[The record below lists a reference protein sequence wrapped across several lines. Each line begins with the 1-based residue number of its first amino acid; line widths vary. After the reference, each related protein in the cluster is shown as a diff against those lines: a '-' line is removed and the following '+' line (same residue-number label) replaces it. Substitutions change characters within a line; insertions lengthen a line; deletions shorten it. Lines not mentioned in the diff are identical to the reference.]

1 MFNHVKSFIGAFSA
15 VLVILSGCHAS
26 ETPQKPESKPIKL
39 MTYNIQI
46 GKNVSRTGIDLN
58 RTAAAIAR
66 TNPDVVSL
74 NEVDVNAARS
84 GKIDMPQVLG
94 QLLNMQYT
102 FGMASLRE
110 PGEYGN
116 AILSKLPMTRLEVF
130 PIPSTPDES
139 RSATIA
145 LIDGETPFYL
155 ITTHFS
161 YQGDEATEA
170 IRVQAAEA
178 ITAMLIEK
186 GYTPAVLMGDLN
198 TAPDGSVI
206 QKLRDLGWEIA
217 NDADPEQKTFPADN
231 PQELLDYI
239 AVYPAD
245 CAEFSSYRVI
255 NEPEA
260 SDHRPVYAEIKFI
273 PQNPMVKIATNYGD
287 IVVEL
292 YPDKAPETVQ
302 NFLNYVDS
310 GFYNDTI
317 FHRVIDGFMIQGGGF
332 DTSFNQKSTNPPI
345 HNEADNRLKNDI
357 GTIAMARTQQ
367 PHSATS
373 QFFINVADNK
383 SLNFRD
389 QSIPGYGYCVFGK
402 VVDGM
407 DTVNKIK
414 SVPTGNYRFHR
425 DVPRKQVVI
434 KSITRL

>member
-15 VLVILSGCHAS
+15 VLIILSGCHAG
-26 ETPQKPESKPIKL
+26 ETPRKPEPKPIKL

-46 GKNVSRTGIDLN
+46 GENVSRTGIDLN

-74 NEVDVNAARS
+74 NEVDVNANRS
-84 GKIDMPQVLG
+84 GKIDMPQILG
-94 QLLNMQYT
+94 QRLNMQYT

-116 AILSKLPMTRLEVF
+116 AILSKLPLNQLEVF

-145 LIDGETPFYL
+145 LIGGETPFYL

-178 ITAMLIEK
+178 ITALLIEK

-206 QKLRDLGWEIA
+206 QKLRDLGWKIA
-217 NDADPEQKTFPADN
+217 NDANPELKTFPADN

-245 CAEFSSYRVI
+245 CAEFSGYRVV

-260 SDHRPVYAEIKFI
+260 SDHRPVYTEIKFI
-273 PQNPMVKIATNYGD
+273 PQKQLVKISTNYGD

-302 NFLNYVDS
+302 NFLNYVDKK
-310 GFYNDTI
+310 FYNNTI
-317 FHRVIDGFMIQGGGF
+317 FHRVIDNFMIQGGGF
-332 DTSFNQKSTNPPI
+332 DTSFNQKATNPPI
-345 HNEADNRLKNDI
+345 HNEADNGLKNNI
-357 GTIAMARTQQ
+357 GTIAMARTQE
-367 PHSATS
+367 PHSATA

-383 SLNFRD
+383 SLNF
-389 QSIPGYGYCVFGK
+389 QNQTISGYGYCVFGK

-414 SVPTGNYRFHR
+414 SVPTGSYRFHR
-425 DVPRKQVVI
+425 DVPKKQVVI

>member
-1 MFNHVKSFIGAFSA
+1 MFNPTRLFIGGLSA
-15 VLVILSGCHAS
+15 MLIILSGCHAN
-26 ETPQKPESKPIKL
+26 ETSQKPEPKPVKL

-46 GKNVSRTGIDLN
+46 GKNSSRTGIDLS

-66 TNPDVVSL
+66 VNPDVVSL
-74 NEVDVNAARS
+74 NEVDVNADRS
-84 GKIDMPQVLG
+84 GNLDMPQVLG
-94 QLLNMQYT
+94 QQLNMQYT

-116 AILSKLPMTRLEVF
+116 AILSKLPMTRVEVF
-130 PIPSTPDES
+130 PIPATLDES
-139 RSATIA
+139 RSATVA
-145 LIDGETPFYL
+145 LIGGETPFYL

-161 YQGDEATEA
+161 YQGDDATEA
-170 IRVQAAEA
+170 IRIQAVEA
-178 ITAMLIEK
+178 ITSLIAEK

-198 TAPDGSVI
+198 TTPDGEVLP
-206 QKLRDLGWEIA
+206 KLRELGWKIA
-217 NDADPEQKTFPADN
+217 NDVDLTQKSFPANN
-231 PQELLDYI
+231 PKELLDYI
-239 AVYPAD
+239 AAYPAN
-245 CAEFSSYRVI
+245 CAEFANYRVV

-273 PQNPMVKIATNYGD
+273 SPNPLVKIATNYGD

-310 GFYNDTI
+310 GFYDGTI

-345 HNEADNRLKNDI
+345 RNEADNMLKNEI

-383 SLNFRD
+383 SLNFKD
-389 QSIPGYGYCVFGK
+389 KSIPGYGYCVFGK

-414 SVPTGNYRFHR
+414 SVPTGSYRFYR
-425 DVPRKQVVI
+425 DVPQKQVEI
-434 KSITRL
+434 ESITRL

>member
-161 YQGDEATEA
+161 YQGDKATEA

-332 DTSFNQKSTNPPI
+332 DTSFNQKATNPPI

-383 SLNFRD
+383 SLNFQD

-414 SVPTGNYRFHR
+414 SVPTGSYRFHR

-434 KSITRL
+434 ESITRL

>member
-74 NEVDVNAARS
+74 NEVDVNADRS

-116 AILSKLPMTRLEVF
+116 AILSKLPMNRLEVF

-245 CAEFSSYRVI
+245 CAEFINYRVI

-273 PQNPMVKIATNYGD
+273 PQNPLVKITTNYGD

-332 DTSFNQKSTNPPI
+332 DTSFNQKATNPPI

-373 QFFINVADNK
+373 QFFTINTRIRI
-383 SLNFRD
+383 LCIR
-389 QSIPGYGYCVFGK
+389 QSRRRNGYC
-402 VVDGM
+402 
-407 DTVNKIK
+407 
-414 SVPTGNYRFHR
+414 
-425 DVPRKQVVI
+425 Q
-434 KSITRL
+434 

>member
-116 AILSKLPMTRLEVF
+116 AILSKLPMNRLEVF

-161 YQGDEATEA
+161 YQGDEATES
-170 IRVQAAEA
+170 IRVQAA
-178 ITAMLIEK
+178 
-186 GYTPAVLMGDLN
+186 
-198 TAPDGSVI
+198 
-206 QKLRDLGWEIA
+206 
-217 NDADPEQKTFPADN
+217 
-231 PQELLDYI
+231 
-239 AVYPAD
+239 
-245 CAEFSSYRVI
+245 
-255 NEPEA
+255 
-260 SDHRPVYAEIKFI
+260 
-273 PQNPMVKIATNYGD
+273 
-287 IVVEL
+287 
-292 YPDKAPETVQ
+292 
-302 NFLNYVDS
+302 
-310 GFYNDTI
+310 
-317 FHRVIDGFMIQGGGF
+317 
-332 DTSFNQKSTNPPI
+332 
-345 HNEADNRLKNDI
+345 
-357 GTIAMARTQQ
+357 
-367 PHSATS
+367 
-373 QFFINVADNK
+373 
-383 SLNFRD
+383 
-389 QSIPGYGYCVFGK
+389 
-402 VVDGM
+402 
-407 DTVNKIK
+407 
-414 SVPTGNYRFHR
+414 
-425 DVPRKQVVI
+425 
-434 KSITRL
+434 